1 MPLTNAE
8 KQERW
13 RKRNQLV
20 LTAPAAAIVRQLA
33 AMADQN
39 KLYEIARQLAAM
51 ADQNKL
57 YEIARRID
65 EHLAKTRAAFEQRK
79 RQVAAAPSEGVL
91 ALLHEVVSLRRKV
104 SALERQAAAANPEQP
119 VAGPREGGRA
129 ARAEQGVEGALACGL
144 RRETRHRLYRGSG
157 PPGSAALAAS

>member
-20 LTAPAAAIVRQLA
+20 LTAPAAA
-33 AMADQN
+33 
-39 KLYEIARQLAAM
+39 IARQLAAM

-119 VAGPREGGRA
+119 VAGGQS

-157 PPGSAALAAS
+157 PPGSPSLPAS

>member
-1 MPLTNAE
+1 
-8 KQERW
+8 
-13 RKRNQLV
+13 
-20 LTAPAAAIVRQLA
+20 
-33 AMADQN
+33 MADQN
-39 KLYEIARQLAAM
+39 KLFARQLAAM

-119 VAGPREGGRA
+119 VAGPSEEVAKLRAQNRELKARLRA
-129 ARAEQGVEGALACGL
+129 VSDAKQGTVFIAAADRREVLRCLHPDRARDPAEQRRLTKAFQIFNALPIH
-144 RRETRHRLYRGSG
+144 EI
-157 PPGSAALAAS
+157 